1 MMILAYIRED
11 MVLYAIVIYIG
22 AIYKEFAVFSH
33 FNAVLFKFKSSSQY
47 LYDLKILLNNYI

>member
-11 MVLYAIVIYIG
+11 MVLYAIVIYFG

-33 FNAVLFKFKSSSQY
+33 FNAVLFKFKSSSHY
-47 LYDLKILLNNYI
+47 LYDLKFKNIA